1 MVSVVRT
8 ESSKCPRR
16 ESACPRQSV
25 LAGSTERSS
34 PRSETRTNE
43 TMRIPRRNQSKSPT
57 DHDNDGQTNRAERLS
72 RSEAGARRPAAA
84 LKWHAA
90 GASKARISSI
100 GGRRGAGPTPHAVR
114 GPLLAGRVFA
124 VGHASAG
131 WGGWVTAAS
140 TLALV
145 MSAARETDQ
154 RVPGSVSE
162 SMCQAWA
169 CTFLSQ
175 ICPPAGGKWWWWH
188 IVMAPVEMSH

>member
-1 MVSVVRT
+1 MTPCREESSSWRAMVSVVRT
-8 ESSKCPRR
+8 ELSKCPRR

-34 PRSETRTNE
+34 PRSETRTNNE
-43 TMRIPRRNQSKSPT
+43 TMRISRRNQSKSPT
-57 DHDNDGQTNRAERLS
+57 DHDNDGQTNKAERLS

-100 GGRRGAGPTPHAVR
+100 GGKEGGWTHTARGQGST
-114 GPLLAGRVFA
+114 
-124 VGHASAG
+124 VGGKGVCSGAYASAG
-131 WGGWVTAAS
+131 WGGRVTAASTS

-154 RVPGSVSE
+154 RVRESV
-162 SMCQAWA
+162 C
-169 CTFLSQ
+169 
-175 ICPPAGGKWWWWH
+175 
-188 IVMAPVEMSH
+188 